1 MGCFDEFCC
10 CCIPCQTC
18 WYSICDSIR
27 HLKVRKFCCC
37 ITLKTGVYIIA
48 LYLIF
53 MGVFPAYSLI
63 SRGSITKVL
72 FFSAVKAIEILAIL
86 LLVIG
91 TQTRSPKFIQIWL
104 ILATIAWIVKPVIM
118 AVFIIWLDNQPI
130 NKRTHFQERTLSAEL
145 IVLAIVTVLNF
156 VVTPYFLVVAKSFR
170 SKLIKENER
179 DYIQPTR
186 NT

>member
-10 CCIPCQTC
+10 CCIPCQRC
-18 WYSICDSIR
+18 WDSICDSIR

-37 ITLKTGVYIIA
+37 IGLKAGIYIIA
-48 LYLIF
+48 LYFVF

-72 FFSAVKAIEILAIL
+72 FFSVVKAIEILAIL

-91 TQTRSPKFIQIWL
+91 AQTRSPKFIQIWL
-104 ILATIAWIVKPVIM
+104 ILAMVAWILKPIIM
-118 AVFIIWLDNQPI
+118 VVFIIWLDNQPLA
-130 NKRTHFQERTLSAEL
+130 KRTHFQERTVTAEI
-145 IVLAIVTVLNF
+145 IVLAIVTILNF
-156 VVTPYFLVVAKSFR
+156 VLTPYFLVVAKSFR

-179 DYIQPTR
+179 EYGHHI
-186 NT
+186 

>member
-10 CCIPCQTC
+10 CCIPCQNC

-27 HLKVRKFCCC
+27 HLKVRKFLCC
-37 ITLKTGVYIIA
+37 IPLKIGIYIIA
-48 LYLIF
+48 LYFIF

-72 FFSAVKAIEILAIL
+72 FFSVVKAIEILAIL

-104 ILATIAWIVKPVIM
+104 VIATIAWIVKPVIM
-118 AVFIIWLDNQPI
+118 VIFIIWLDNQPI
-130 NKRTHFQERTLSAEL
+130 AKRTHFQERTLLAEI
-145 IVLAIVTVLNF
+145 IVLALVTVLNF
-156 VVTPYFLVVAKSFR
+156 VLTPYFLVVAKSFR

-179 DYIQPTR
+179 EYGRHI
-186 NT
+186 